1 LKIIDNYP
9 YWQEKEKLFD
19 LEYFE
24 KNLKNFQKKLE
35 ERYLYSFLSTEIKYS
50 IKKDFNDFVT
60 TYFNKIEL
68 DIKFS
73 DIADIEFNENIII
86 FPFRNLAGIVFFTN
100 QRKNFWNDFILS
112 CQFKDKEKLLK
123 IYWFRKELK
132 WKLFVNLLCF

>member
-1 LKIIDNYP
+1 MKIIDNYP

-123 IYWFRKELK
+123 IY
-132 WKLFVNLLCF
+132 